1 MPRRARRCT
10 HLLLSVLVLVH
21 LLAATVPVLAQEGST
36 GEAGVV
42 VGTPELTIRECQDVS
57 CAVLGLAP
65 LQDPITVTGPAEH
78 GFLPVDWQGTVG
90 WAWYLFVATPAGG
103 TPFLQRGTPGCN
115 RLAIIINIGVGEPL
129 QLDPLLW
136 LQAEG
141 VPATLFPMGW
151 WAQAFPDEMGTLAM
165 LGFPIGSHGDVPLDL
180 TGFSD
185 EDLVTTVQDSY
196 AHIRQITG
204 QEPIAYFTPYAA
216 NMDERVRNI
225 IARLGYLPVFWE
237 VPADDWVAGITP
249 EQVYNNVVPNVVDG
263 SIIEFHLD
271 APSSAESTA
280 VALPRIVS
288 DLRDRGFQ
296 FVTIPEMVQPCA
308 W

>member
-1 MPRRARRCT
+1 
-10 HLLLSVLVLVH
+10 
-21 LLAATVPVLAQEGST
+21 
-36 GEAGVV
+36 
-42 VGTPELTIRECQDVS
+42 
-57 CAVLGLAP
+57 
-65 LQDPITVTGPAEH
+65 
-78 GFLPVDWQGTVG
+78 
-90 WAWYLFVATPAGG
+90 
-103 TPFLQRGTPGCN
+103 
-115 RLAIIINIGVGEPL
+115 L

-151 WAQAFPDEMGTLAM
+151 WAQAFPEEMSTLAM
-165 LGFPIGSHGDVPLDL
+165 LEFPIGSHGDVPMDL

-204 QEPIAYFTPYAA
+204 LEPIPYFTPYAA
-216 NMDERVRNI
+216 NMDERVRTI
-225 IARLGYLPVFWE
+225 IARLGYLPVFWD
-237 VPADDWVAGITP
+237 VPADDWVAGSTP
-249 EQVYNNVVPNVVDG
+249 EQVYEHVVPNVGDG

-280 VALPRIVS
+280 VVLPRIVS
-288 DLRDRGFQ
+288 DLRERGFQ
-296 FVTIPEMVQPCA
+296 FVTIPELAQPCA

>member
-1 MPRRARRCT
+1 MPIRARRCT
-10 HLLLSVLVLVH
+10 RALLPVLVLIH
-21 LLAATVPVLAQEGST
+21 LLAAPVLVPAQERST

-42 VGTPELTIRECQDVS
+42 GTRGLTIHTCPDVS
-57 CAVLGLAP
+57 CAASGFAP
-65 LQDPITVTGPAEH
+65 LQDPIIVTGPAEN
-78 GFLPVDWQGTVG
+78 GFLPVEWQGTVG
-90 WAWYLFVATPAGG
+90 WAWYLYVATPAGG

-115 RLAIIINIGVGEPL
+115 RLAIIVNIGVGESL

-141 VPATLFPMGW
+141 VPVTLFPMGW
-151 WAQAFPDEMGTLAM
+151 WAQAFPDDMASLAT

-180 TGFSD
+180 TGFTD

-196 AHIRQITG
+196 AHIQQITG
-204 QEPIAYFTPYAA
+204 QDPIPYFTPYAA
-216 NMDERVRNI
+216 NMDERVRNS
-225 IARLGYLPVFWE
+225 IARLGYLPVFWD
-237 VPADDWVAGITP
+237 VPADDWGADITP
-249 EQVYNNVVPNVVDG
+249 EQVYEHVVPNVVDG

-280 VALPRIVS
+280 VALPEIVS
-288 DLRDRGFQ
+288 DLKERGFQ
-296 FVTIPEMVQPCA
+296 FVTISEMTQPCA

>member
-1 MPRRARRCT
+1 VPTRALRFTRS
-10 HLLLSVLVLVH
+10 LLPSLVLVH
-21 LLAATVPVLAQEGST
+21 LLAAVPVLAHEGST
-36 GEAGVV
+36 RETGVV
-42 VGTPELTIRECQDVS
+42 VGTPGLTIRVCPDVS
-57 CAVLGLAP
+57 CASSGFAP
-65 LQDPITVTGPAEH
+65 LQDPIIVTGPAEN
-78 GFLPVDWQGTVG
+78 GYLPVEWQGTVG
-90 WAWYLFVATPAGG
+90 WAWYLYVATPARG
-103 TPFLQRGTPGCN
+103 TPFLQRGPPGCS
-115 RLAIIINIGVGEPL
+115 RLAIIFNIGIGEPL

-136 LQAEG
+136 LQREG

-180 TGFSD
+180 TGFTD
-185 EDLVTTVQDSY
+185 EDLVRGVQDSY

-204 QEPIAYFTPYAA
+204 QEPIPYFTPYAA
-216 NMDERVRNI
+216 NMDERVRSI
-225 IARLGYLPVFWE
+225 IARSGYLPVFWD

-249 EQVYNNVVPNVVDG
+249 EQVYEHVVPKVVDG

-280 VALPRIVS
+280 LALPRIVS
-288 DLRDRGFQ
+288 DLQARGFQ
-296 FVTIPEMVQPCA
+296 FVTVPEMAQPCA